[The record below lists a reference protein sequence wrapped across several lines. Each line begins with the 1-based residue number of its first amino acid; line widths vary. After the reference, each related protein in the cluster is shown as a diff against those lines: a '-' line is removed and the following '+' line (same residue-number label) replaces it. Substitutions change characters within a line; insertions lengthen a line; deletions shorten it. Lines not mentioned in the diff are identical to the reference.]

1 MAKQKHI
8 IGFSIKGG
16 HKLETADLNHLRT
29 LVEEIREC
37 ANESGRDLSTALGDF
52 CFDVESNYQAY
63 HGLDEDNWDIVH

>member
-1 MAKQKHI
+1 MAKQKEL

-16 HKLETADLNHLRT
+16 HELKTADLNHLRT

-37 ANESGRDLSTALGDF
+37 ANESGRDLSNSLGDF
-52 CFDVESNYQAY
+52 CFNVETNYQAF